1 MDNHLAPFQ
10 WMTESSVMR
19 LVRLP
24 SEGIRLQTRDT
35 TFIRDT
41 SRQKEVG
48 KEALAIDPEAI
59 E

>member
-1 MDNHLAPFQ
+1 
-10 WMTESSVMR
+10 MTESSVMR

-24 SEGIRLQTRDT
+24 SEGIRLQTRET
-35 TFIRDT
+35 TLIRDT

-59 E
+59 ELEL